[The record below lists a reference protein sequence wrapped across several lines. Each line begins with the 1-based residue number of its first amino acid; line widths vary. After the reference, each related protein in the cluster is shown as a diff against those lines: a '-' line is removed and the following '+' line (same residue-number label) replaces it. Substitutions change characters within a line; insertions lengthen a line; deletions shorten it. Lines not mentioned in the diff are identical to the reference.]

1 MATSKHVVI
10 LLAITLGG
18 ILAAGQDKPAASAPS
33 SQHGISNSRV
43 ASCIVRISVDP
54 AIMPLSRE
62 NIESLLES
70 SGVAYKAGHE
80 VLGFEK
86 EEDFRARGRW
96 VYVEWLNAAPAPMPS
111 ARPSRQAGKGSPDEE
126 MMRQMEQIYGRDY
139 MQQMMGSS
147 GEGKKDGSKE
157 ARPGE
162 SPRKEDASDPSR
174 QDRSDGDPM
183 RKGPPAPSGAAAGGA
198 VGGMG
203 MGGGVF
209 SADEPS
215 MNLSRRPAESEVAY
229 RTRLMQAREQQAKR
243 QAARNRAVGSMGGY
257 GGGTMGAMGGYGGT
271 MGGMGGYGGMMGGM
285 GGYGGTMG
293 GYGGMGFYAVPG
305 STQQGAGMEQS
316 VTVKLTVGLP
326 DKDLPP
332 RAEEFLQAVVR
343 NLRDSLRQAYES
355 CRTDIEQMLV
365 DAKTQYQFVESRLDS
380 RTGAIPPATTEIR
393 KQLDMQVDLS
403 QLSPQAPLA
412 TAIEILRKSVDPP
425 LNIVVLWKDVQ
436 TNLSVGPA
444 SPSDYEGS
452 PRIRLGTALDLLVKG
467 LYDGHTTAM
476 WRIKDDTIVIGTAAT
491 LGLPQGAA
499 GQPMVEADAANLAG
513 QRNELARRI
522 QALELDLAGLDARQK
537 AVQEQIAATQAA
549 AGKQLA
555 DDRVTQEL
563 EELEHTNAI
572 NLENLKKL
580 AGAGRVSAAD
590 LAQAEESAARIRIEL
605 ARRREELSRQA
616 GGGQLEEFTKEL
628 SRIAIDKAEKEAQ
641 LQIVRKQLDEV
652 QKQLAEALTF
662 DPEAARLRLARE
674 ALDITGRRV
683 AELQTRLAD
692 LQPPT
697 VLVIGAN

>member
-1 MATSKHVVI
+1 MGTSKHIAI
-10 LLAITLGG
+10 LLATTLGG
-18 ILAAGQDKPAASAPS
+18 ILAAGQDKPVASAPS
-33 SQHGISNSRV
+33 AENKVSNTRF
-43 ASCIVRISVDP
+43 ASCIVRITVDP
-54 AIMPLSRE
+54 AIMPLSLE
-62 NIESLLES
+62 NIESLLQS
-70 SGVAYKAGHE
+70 SGVVVKAARE
-80 VLGFEK
+80 VLGLNEMQVFNIPLLK
-86 EEDFRARGRW
+86 
-96 VYVEWLNAAPAPMPS
+96 VEWLNAASASMPAGVNS
-111 ARPSRQAGKGSPDEE
+111 SRQAARGGPDEE
-126 MMRQMEQIYGRDY
+126 MMRQMEQIYGADY
-139 MQQMMGSS
+139 MRQMNAAPDQQ
-147 GEGKKDGSKE
+147 KKEERAQTGTAQPAASPQDRPE
-157 ARPGE
+157 LRLPGE
-162 SPRKEDASDPSR
+162 SD
-174 QDRSDGDPM
+174 
-183 RKGPPAPSGAAAGGA
+183 
-198 VGGMG
+198 
-203 MGGGVF
+203 
-209 SADEPS
+209 
-215 MNLSRRPAESEVAY
+215 VAY
-229 RTRLMQAREQQAKR
+229 RVRLNQMRVKVQQETKAR
-243 QAARNRAVGSMGGY
+243 
-257 GGGTMGAMGGYGGT
+257 GTEG
-271 MGGMGGYGGMMGGM
+271 MGGMGAYGGMGGTSVGGMMGGWRQ
-285 GGYGGTMG
+285 
-293 GYGGMGFYAVPG
+293 GGMGFY
-305 STQQGAGMEQS
+305 GAP
-316 VTVKLTVGLP
+316 TVGRQNTSGQQSATIKLIAEMP
-326 DKDLPP
+326 GEAPP
-332 RAEEFLQAVVR
+332 RAEEFLGAVVT
-343 NLRDSLRQAYES
+343 NLRESLRQAYES

-380 RTGAIPPATTEIR
+380 RTGAIPRATTEIR

-403 QLSPQAPLA
+403 QLSPQTPLA